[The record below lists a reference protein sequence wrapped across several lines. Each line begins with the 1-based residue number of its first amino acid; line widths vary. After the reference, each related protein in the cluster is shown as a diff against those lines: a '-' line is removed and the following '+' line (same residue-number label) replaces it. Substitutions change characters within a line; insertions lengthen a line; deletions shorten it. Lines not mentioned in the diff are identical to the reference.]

1 MNIPIQQTSDLKNYI
16 VTTDDGWEFIVKNI
30 DDVIKKKGLK

>member
-1 MNIPIQQTSDLKNYI
+1 

-30 DDVIKKKGLK
+30 DDVIKKKGLKWQKI